1 MIVKYNSFD
10 LIVIIIIFD
19 TLNNNL
25 EITITNM
32 LEIKDKNIEEI

>member
-1 MIVKYNSFD
+1 MTVKYNSFD
-10 LIVIIIIFD
+10 LIVIVIIFD

-25 EITITNM
+25 ETTTTNI